1 MRHDAFR
8 FLVALALASVSAT
21 PLVAAEMP
29 TTQADCEKAGML
41 WKEKASKCRPL
52 REEGTLPTLPN
63 VLGVIGLGCTVA
75 GVIVLYRDWRT
86 PRDSSGRSWTSGQRA
101 HRRV

>member
-1 MRHDAFR
+1 MLHMKPFV
-8 FLVALALASVSAT
+8 FIVALALASVSAT

-29 TTQADCEKAGML
+29 TTQADCEKAGMR

-52 REEGTLPTLPN
+52 REEGILPNVPKEVRN

-75 GVIVLYRDWRT
+75 GLLVLYRDWRT
-86 PRDSSGRSWTSGQRA
+86 PRDSGGRS
-101 HRRV
+101 